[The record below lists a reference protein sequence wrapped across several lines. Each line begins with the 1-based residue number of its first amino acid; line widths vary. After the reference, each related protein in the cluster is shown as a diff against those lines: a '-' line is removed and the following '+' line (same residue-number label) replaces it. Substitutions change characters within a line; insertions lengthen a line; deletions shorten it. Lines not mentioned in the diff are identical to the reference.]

1 MGRRLGADFSKVRF
15 HTGKDAEARADAVD
29 ARAYTSGADVYF
41 GEGGFDP
48 AVAAHEL
55 VHTAQQG
62 MVDSSVATVS
72 TPAGGVQRASIFD
85 KRKRRHKDELA
96 TAYRIYTG
104 TAVGMTP
111 EQQQQWLQNHADA
124 VKEFQKPKVAKDA
137 ERWAKKRDQQVSAAK
152 EFLST
157 DMADFLK
164 NRSSFISDEQADSIQ
179 PDDTEIV
186 DMDEDDTEI
195 VDMDD
200 DSPEAEEIAAG
211 PQEEDLEGSPGAQE
225 APGRAASQQAEAA
238 EAVEAVEAAE
248 AETEQEALPYPTVRP
263 LGLGQAPGRGQRAL
277 RHGDR
282 AATGVDYGSMAPDMA
297 STLQEGKYIP
307 TTGAPEL
314 NMGLGA
320 AKALTGAYGSV
331 KSGAALVQAVK
342 DKDKGAAAK
351 AGVELV
357 SNLASTAGGGATIAK
372 GLGSAAAKSI
382 APGVDVFTGSV
393 EALKGAHQTYKGH
406 KQVKGMNDFMEQTYG
421 VNLNSSKKDKAI
433 RAEERNKLTDL
444 NDRVMW
450 DTAVQAKMEG
460 RREEIKGSGKM
471 VTGAMDAA
479 GGILD
484 LTGAA
489 AAAGVA
495 VKAASAGAK
504 VGFSL
509 ANRAQKKR
517 VKKKVIAQTTGLT
530 KEVILQFAKRYGF
543 KNFNRAK
550 QALLKAMGYQS
561 GRRSELVADQI
572 AKRAHLIVTQAL
584 NLTSEAGDKA
594 RAFMQ
599 GMGIEVDRNNP
610 EKAKQELAQRLG
622 QVKNRSDFA
631 PR

>member
-85 KRKRRHKDELA
+85 KRKRRHKDELEMV
-96 TAYRIYTG
+96 YRIYTG

-225 APGRAASQQAEAA
+225 APGRAASQQAEAD
-238 EAVEAVEAAE
+238 EAVEAAE

-282 AATGVDYGSMAPDMA
+282 AATGVDYGSMAPDMV
-297 STLQEGKYIP
+297 SSLQEGKYIP

-320 AKALTGAYGSV
+320 AKALTGAYGSA
-331 KSGAALVQAVK
+331 KSGVALVKALK
-342 DKDKGAAAK
+342 EKDKGAAAK

-357 SNLASTAGGGATIAK
+357 SNLASTAGGGATMAK
-372 GLGSAAAKSI
+372 ALGSAAAKSI

-393 EALKGAHQTYKGH
+393 EALRGARQTYKGH

-471 VTGAMDAA
+471 VTGALDAA

-495 VKAASAGAK
+495 VKAASAAGK